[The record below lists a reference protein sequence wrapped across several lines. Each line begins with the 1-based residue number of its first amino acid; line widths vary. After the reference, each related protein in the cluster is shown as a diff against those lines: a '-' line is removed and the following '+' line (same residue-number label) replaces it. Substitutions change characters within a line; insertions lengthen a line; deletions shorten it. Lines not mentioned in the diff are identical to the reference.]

1 MATLRIPVSE
11 QIHQWVRAR
20 AKRNGRS
27 MSAEVIAIIEEAL
40 GIAPSPRRQTKPHAK
55 PDERRER

>member
-11 QIHQWVRAR
+11 EIHQWVKAR
-20 AKRNGRS
+20 AKRNRRS
-27 MSAEVIAIIEEAL
+27 MSAEVIAIIAEAL
-40 GIAPSPRRQTKPHAK
+40 GVAPVPRQQTRPHAK